1 MSRGETF
8 RITLSMA
15 VACALGAGVLG
26 ALYMVTDR
34 YQRAAAITQ
43 ERRAI
48 AELLGLD
55 RTTQLTEIREFL
67 APDRREVVYRVG
79 ESDATRDLVF
89 TLEGTLTADSARVAG
104 EKLQPLERMFVAR
117 RAGRLVGFVVESTT
131 RGYKNRIRFMVGIAP
146 DFTIA
151 GVRVLEHEED
161 PGLGAEVATPEFQGQ
176 FIGRSAAG
184 LDVTR
189 DPMPEDWR
197 VALAELR
204 RMPPTTWRERHIDL
218 LGRERLRPVYAV
230 TGATISSRALT
241 EGVREALDHFR
252 RRWTLIAPHLGG
264 AS

>member
-1 MSRGETF
+1 M
-8 RITLSMA
+8 
-15 VACALGAGVLG
+15 VVVCALGAGVLG
-26 ALYMVTDR
+26 VIFMATDR
-34 YQRAAAITQ
+34 YQRAAAVAQ
-43 ERRAI
+43 EHRAI
-48 AELLGLD
+48 VELLGLLPST
-55 RTTQLTEIREFL
+55 RLTEIREFL
-67 APDRREVVYRVG
+67 APEHREVVYRVG
-79 ESDATRDLVF
+79 ENGAGRDLVF
-89 TLEGTLTADSARVAG
+89 TLEGAVAPDSARVTQ

-117 RAGRLVGFVVESTT
+117 RDGRLVGFVVESTT

-176 FIGRSAAG
+176 FIGRGAAA

-204 RMPPTTWRERHIDL
+204 RMPPQSWRERHADL
-218 LGRERLRPVYAV
+218 VGRERLRPVYAV

-241 EGVREALDHFR
+241 DGVREALDHFR
-252 RRWTLIAPHLGG
+252 RRWALLEPHLGG
-264 AS
+264 AA

>member
-26 ALYMVTDR
+26 VLYMATDR
-34 YQRAAAITQ
+34 YQRAAAIAQ

-55 RTTQLTEIREFL
+55 ARALVTEIREFL
-67 APDRREVVYRVG
+67 APDRREVIYRVG
-79 ESDATRDLVF
+79 ESGSGRDLVF
-89 TLEGTLTADSARVAG
+89 TLEGVPTTDSASVAR

-131 RGYKNRIRFMVGIAP
+131 RGYKNHIRFMVGIAP

-176 FIGRSAAG
+176 FIGRSESG

-197 VALAELR
+197 TALAELR
-204 RMPPTTWRERHIDL
+204 RMPPAAWSQRHADRI
-218 LGRERLRPVYAV
+218 GRERMRPVYAV

-241 EGVREALDHFR
+241 EGVREALEHFR
-252 RRWTLIAPHLGG
+252 RRWALIAPHLGG

>member
-1 MSRGETF
+1 
-8 RITLSMA
+8 
-15 VACALGAGVLG
+15 
-26 ALYMVTDR
+26 
-34 YQRAAAITQ
+34 
-43 ERRAI
+43 
-48 AELLGLD
+48 
-55 RTTQLTEIREFL
+55 
-67 APDRREVVYRVG
+67 
-79 ESDATRDLVF
+79 
-89 TLEGTLTADSARVAG
+89 
-104 EKLQPLERMFVAR
+104 MFVAR

-176 FIGRSAAG
+176 FIGRSEAG

-204 RMPPTTWRERHIDL
+204 RMPPAAWRERHADRI
-218 LGRERLRPVYAV
+218 GRERLRPVYAV

-252 RRWTLIAPHLGG
+252 QRWTLIEPHLGG

>member
-8 RITLSMA
+8 RITLSM
-15 VACALGAGVLG
+15 VVVCAIGAGVLG
-26 ALYMVTDR
+26 VLYMATDR
-34 YQRAAAITQ
+34 YQRATAITQ

-48 AELLGLD
+48 VELLGLD
-55 RTTQLTEIREFL
+55 SATQLTEIREFL

-79 ESDATRDLVF
+79 ASGAGRDLVF
-89 TLEGTLTADSARVAG
+89 TLEGDLTADSA
-104 EKLQPLERMFVAR
+104 LVAR

-131 RGYKNRIRFMVGIAP
+131 RGYKNRIRFMVGVAP

-176 FIGRSAAG
+176 FIGRGEAG
-184 LDVTR
+184 LEVTR

-204 RMPPTTWRERHIDL
+204 RMPPSTWRERHVDL
-218 LGRERLRPVYAV
+218 VGRERLRPVYAV

-241 EGVREALDHFR
+241 DGVREALDHFR
-252 RRWTLIAPHLGG
+252 RRWSLIEPHLGG